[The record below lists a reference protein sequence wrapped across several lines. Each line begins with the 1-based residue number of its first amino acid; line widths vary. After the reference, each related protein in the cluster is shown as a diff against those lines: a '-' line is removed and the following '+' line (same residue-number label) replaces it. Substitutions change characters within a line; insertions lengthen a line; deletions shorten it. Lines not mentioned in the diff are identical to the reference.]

1 MSGTRSVLVADDEE
15 DDIALIAAALTRRG
29 YTVIT
34 ATDGREAVRAHA
46 RHPENIDLLVAD
58 IAMAPMNG
66 LELAAL
72 LMTAQEDLKVL
83 FVSGYVGEYAL
94 LRRKQAIPGALFLRK
109 PFTSDQLLGKV
120 GEALHDDPPILA
132 LTAAGNSGLG
142 VG

>member
-15 DDIALIAAALTRRG
+15 DDIALISAALTRRG

-46 RHPENIDLLVAD
+46 WHPEKIDLLVTD

-72 LMTAQEDLKVL
+72 LMTAQQDLKVL
-83 FVSGYVGEYAL
+83 FVSGYVGEDVL

-120 GEALHDDPPILA
+120 GEALNDGPPIRA
-132 LTAAGNSGLG
+132 LSVPGNSGLG

>member
-1 MSGTRSVLVADDEE
+1 MSGTRSILVADDEE
-15 DDIALIAAALTRRG
+15 NDIALIAAALTRRG

-46 RHPENIDLLVAD
+46 RHPGKIDLLVTD

-72 LMTAQEDLKVL
+72 LMTAQQDLKVL
-83 FVSGYVGEYAL
+83 FVSGHVGEYVL
-94 LRRKQAIPGALFLRK
+94 LRRKQAIAGALFLRK
-109 PFTSDQLLGKV
+109 PFTSDQLLAKV
-120 GEALHDDPPILA
+120 GEALHDDPPTRA